1 MSPIAY
7 KLYTYLMGQP
17 EGQNLVMEELTR
29 VLSTS
34 KTAIRA
40 AFEELSI
47 DGLLTYTQEA

>member
-1 MSPIAY
+1 MSPVAY
-7 KLYTYLMGQP
+7 KLYTHLRQQE
-17 EGQNLVMEELTR
+17 EGANLVMEELTR

-47 DGLLTYTQEA
+47 EGLLTYVQEG